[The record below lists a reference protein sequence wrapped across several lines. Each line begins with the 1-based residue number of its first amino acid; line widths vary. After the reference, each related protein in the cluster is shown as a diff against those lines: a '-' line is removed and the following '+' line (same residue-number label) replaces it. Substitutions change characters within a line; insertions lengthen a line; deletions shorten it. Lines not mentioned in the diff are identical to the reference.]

1 MNHILKYWTLL
12 FFFIN
17 YAEVTFGQPDNPI
30 YLNYR
35 TEQGLPQN
43 TINTIHQDRYGFLWF
58 GTQDGLA
65 RFDGYQFK
73 TFHHDPLNK
82 NSLTNNY
89 LWDIFEDKEGIFW
102 LSSFGGGLTRFN
114 PSDETFLHYKR
125 ETANKNSL
133 SHNNTFSTVRIGE
146 AIWVATNDGLSRLD
160 IKTGNIERFL
170 QQQENSEGQVGNYI
184 GQLAFQQPNFLWLS
198 SSKGLIQ
205 FDIKTNK
212 SIIFENLPFDNKISL
227 THIRDIQVVGEK
239 ILLITPTH
247 FMEVDFTNETY
258 KILLCSD
265 EIESNEKIVFS
276 KFIASIDG
284 QGFWVGSNNGLI
296 YFDPQTRNAR
306 LYQHSK
312 ENRHSLPSNSILSLY
327 RSKDGVLWIGTQDGL
342 AKLEKEENEFEL
354 LRNQPEK
361 KNTLSDNHIK
371 GIVEDE
377 REQLWIA
384 TTKGLNVYDR
394 QTKGYYTFNHQP
406 DNKHSL
412 SSDYLLSLNLD
423 KEKTLWVGTKGG
435 GLNQLVWEK
444 DKPLSTAYFKRHN
457 LNNANIQYILDDGN
471 VLWLG
476 TGGRGLIRFEKS
488 TGKAQHYLMKTDG
501 SGPNHTHI
509 YHVFNDSYGNY
520 WLGTAT
526 GGINLFDPKNERFL
540 YIRNSEENPNS
551 LANNLVLCFFEDGK
565 KQLWIGTAGGLSK
578 LKIPLEKGL
587 FEKFRDKNNIS
598 GFDLFENY
606 GRKNGFPNEVIYGIL
621 EDNNGFFWL
630 STNEGLVKFNP
641 QTEAVEKIYHS
652 SDGLQGNEHNQ
663 NAYFKNPK
671 GELFFGGVNGLSFFH
686 PDNLKGN
693 TFVPPV
699 QITEFRLYNEIV
711 PLESDGLDAGFQL
724 AATPFATKVI
734 QLDYHQKVISFG
746 FSALSYINSEKNEYL
761 YKLEGFDADWLP
773 AGENRLAT
781 YTNLDPGEYVFRVK
795 AANNDGLW
803 NEKGTSLKLIISPP
817 WWRTLWAYLFYAL
830 MFLLAIFTY
839 VRLRIR
845 ATTRTLRQKAEI
857 EKARTEERE
866 IFRQQSARDFHD
878 EAGNKITKIN
888 LLTELAKRES
898 KNDTKRQEYLDSI
911 EQNTKKLAAGMR
923 DFIWTMDSGKDTLY
937 DTAVRLQEF
946 GESLFSLTNSRF
958 TVSGLETGLQKIKIS
973 MQMRRTLLLIFKEAM
988 NNCAKYANA
997 SEICLSFTLQNNS
1010 LEIKLE
1016 DNGCG
1021 FDINNTNTQK
1031 GYGLKNMGQRAK
1043 QINAELTVYSE
1054 KGKGT
1059 VVRVVLDGIS

>member
-30 YLNYR
+30 FQNYH

-43 TINTIHQDRYGFLWF
+43 TINTIYQDHYGFMWF
-58 GTQDGLA
+58 GTQDGLT

-73 TFHHDPLNK
+73 NFRHDPQNK
-82 NSLTNNY
+82 NSLANNY
-89 LWDIFEDKEGIFW
+89 LWHINEDAEGIFW

-114 PSDETFLHYKR
+114 PADETFTHYKR
-125 ETANKNSL
+125 EPANKNSL
-133 SHNNTFSTVRIGE
+133 SHSNTFSSVRIGE
-146 AIWVATNDGLSRLD
+146 NIWIATNDGLCRLD
-160 IKTGNIERFL
+160 IKTGNVERFI
-170 QQQENSEGQVGNYI
+170 QQEENREGQTGNYI
-184 GQLAFQQPNFLWLS
+184 GQLAFQQPNFLWMS

-205 FDIKTNK
+205 FDTKTSKN
-212 SIIFENLPFDNKISL
+212 IIFENLPFGDKMSF

-239 ILLITPTH
+239 VLLTTPTH
-247 FMEVDFTNETY
+247 FLEVDFANGTH
-258 KILLCSD
+258 KILLRSD

-284 QGFWVGSNNGLI
+284 QGYWIGSNNGLI
-296 YFDPQTRNAR
+296 YFDPQTRNCR
-306 LYQHSK
+306 LFQHSK
-312 ENRHSLPSNSILSLY
+312 ENRYSLPSNSILSLY
-327 RSKDGVLWIGTQDGL
+327 RSKDGVLWVGTQDGL
-342 AKLEKEENEFEL
+342 AKLEREKNEFGL

-371 GIVEDE
+371 GVVEDE
-377 REQLWIA
+377 NGRLWIP

-394 QTKGYYTFNHQP
+394 KAKKYHTFNHQ
-406 DNKHSL
+406 NKNLKSL
-412 SSDYLLSLNLD
+412 SSDYLLSLCLD
-423 KEKTLWVGTKGG
+423 DKKTLWIGTRGG

-444 DKPLSTAYFKRHN
+444 DKPLSTAYFKRYN

-488 TGKAQHYLMKTDG
+488 TGNSQHYPMQTDG

-509 YHVFNDSYGNY
+509 YHVFKDSYGNY

-551 LANNLVLCFFEDGK
+551 LVNNLVLCFFEDSK
-565 KQLWIGTAGGLSK
+565 NQLWTGTAGGLSR
-578 LKIPLEKGL
+578 LKAPLEKGL
-587 FEKFRDKNNIS
+587 FEKFWDKNNLS

-606 GRKNGFPNEVIYGIL
+606 GRKNSFPNEVIYGIL

-630 STNEGLVKFNP
+630 STNEGLVKFNL

-652 SDGLQGNEHNQ
+652 SDGLQSNEHNQ

-671 GELFFGGVNGLSFFH
+671 SELFFGGVNGLNFFH

-711 PLESDGLDAGFQL
+711 PLESYGLGAGFQL
-724 AATPFATKVI
+724 ESAPYATKVI

-746 FSALSYINSEKNEYL
+746 FTALSFINPRKNKYL

-817 WWRTLWAYLFYAL
+817 WWRTVWAYLAYAVL
-830 MFLLAIFTY
+830 FLLSIFAY

-845 ATTRTLRQKAEI
+845 ATTRTLMQKAEI
-857 EKARTEERE
+857 EKVRTEERE
-866 IFRQQSARDFHD
+866 TFRQQSARDFHD

-898 KNDTKRQEYLDSI
+898 ENDIKRQEYLDSI

-923 DFIWTMDSGKDTLY
+923 DFIWSMDSGKDTFY
-937 DTAVRLQEF
+937 DTAIRLQEF

-958 TVSGLETGLQKIKIS
+958 SVFGLETGLQKIKVS
-973 MQMRRTLLLIFKEAM
+973 MQVRRTLLLIFKEAM

-997 SEICLSFTLQNNS
+997 SEIGLSFAVQKNS

-1021 FDINNTNTQK
+1021 FDINSTNIQK
-1031 GYGLKNMGQRAK
+1031 GYGLKNMEQRSK
-1043 QINAELTVYSE
+1043 QINAELTVQSE

-1059 VVRVVLDGIS
+1059 VVIVKCPI